1 MPLGSDRSLGAKRD
15 LKSNHKGG
23 LRSALGQHGGPLSG
37 MEISKRIAARL
48 ALALPL
54 LVTGCD
60 NGPQTYPAGGTVKYR
75 DGTPLAGGRLVFQL
89 EGAAL
94 APTAR
99 GMIGPEGE
107 FQLSTFGK
115 ADGALPGEHRV
126 MIVPPAVPQAEG
138 LEEQF
143 LTSGKGRPAQLS
155 TGPQLHPRYRS
166 FKSSGLS
173 FTVTKSG
180 KENQFQIVVEQR

>member
-1 MPLGSDRSLGAKRD
+1 MPLGTAKSFGAKRD
-15 LKSNHKGG
+15 LKSNYKEG
-23 LRSALGQHGGPLSG
+23 LRPALGQCRGPLPDTK
-37 MEISKRIAARL
+37 ISKRIAARL
-48 ALALPL
+48 ALVLPL

-60 NGPQTYPAGGTVKYR
+60 NAPQTYPVGGTVKYR

-89 EGAAL
+89 DGAAL

-138 LEEQF
+138 WEEQF
-143 LTSGKGRPAQLS
+143 LTSGKGRPPQLP
-155 TGPQLHPRYRS
+155 TGPQLHSRYRS
-166 FKSSGLS
+166 FESSGLS
-173 FTVTKSG
+173 FTVTKSQ
-180 KENQFQIVVEQR
+180 KENQFQIVVEQQ